1 MKRVGSRN
9 FLGRVAGTVTLLA
22 APLGVIDRAHG
33 ACDQTAP
40 VNNTTV
46 TCSGTTTNA
55 NPPNGWGTGVET
67 GDTIIVQAGASVSTT
82 TAIGSGIALL
92 NGTVNNLGTITG
104 GAQGA
109 GISAVDL
116 INGVTVNNSGTIGAG
131 IGIFGGNSVNVVN
144 DAAASISGT
153 SFGILSQAAII
164 NAINATNSG
173 KIEATGAD
181 GSAIA
186 ALGTA
191 TVTNLSGGIIAANGQ
206 NGTAIRGQTV
216 IVTGNAGTIEAGIG
230 AGITGGVAIKA
241 DAPGGTAD
249 VTTSSAIQASSIAIV
264 TDGLLTLNNTGSI
277 TSGGD
282 VLRSL
287 NGAVNVTNSGTIAT
301 TDAGATAILAR
312 TDVTLNNSGIIQAIH
327 RAISGGNVSI
337 TNTNTIAV
345 NGVAGSGANA
355 IQANVLNLDNSG
367 SIFVTGPGA
376 VGAVNAISGNS
387 TIKNSGTIVANVD
400 NTFAIKSDLGA
411 LDLSVPVWWFDSQ
424 ANGANGVAIRAATN
438 STVANAGRIE
448 ASGAAGPAP
457 PSPPE
462 TPPR

>member
-387 TIKNSGTIVANVD
+387 TIKNSGTIVSNVD

-411 LDLSVPVWWFDSQ
+411 LDVNNLSGGLISGKWCERRRHTRGNEFHRSQ
-424 ANGANGVAIRAATN
+424 R
-438 STVANAGRIE
+438 RQD
-448 ASGAAGPAP
+448 
-457 PSPPE
+457 
-462 TPPR
+462 